1 MFLYTVVECLVSIVC
16 MGYSISPYTF
26 VQVFMDDVCF
36 VSCSAL
42 LYAPL
47 EYLVSAAKD
56 GSIKASGSPPSYP
69 RHSN

>member
-16 MGYSISPYTF
+16 MGYSISPYTI
-26 VQVFMDDVCF
+26 VQVFMDVCF

-69 RHSN
+69 RHIN

>member
-1 MFLYTVVECLVSIVC
+1 
-16 MGYSISPYTF
+16 MGYSISPYTIEL
-26 VQVFMDDVCF
+26 VFMNDVCF
-36 VSCSAL
+36 VSCRAL